1 MSMTLQDLTLPCQ
14 WHRWSGHAIISTKPK
29 RYSKMLYY
37 MNKESRC
44 ARIMKKRGSKTSR
57 RCPFKRAKS
66 AIVRWKVKGPHTNAI
81 VRSTKESFEKC
92 KLRLCNRKTKTRAHL
107 WNVLYLE
114 ALALYAERVLVD
126 RYQVRVGDDVIGWA
140 IPSNSKNCIGSFH
153 KTGLILNKY
162 VI

>member
-1 MSMTLQDLTLPCQ
+1 MLKYTWIWIGFRGVNDTAGFDSAMSMTPLIWTCNYLHKT
-14 WHRWSGHAIISTKPK
+14 
-29 RYSKMLYY
+29 KMLYY

-44 ARIMKKRGSKTSR
+44 VRIMKKRGSKTSR

-66 AIVRWKVKGPHTNAI
+66 AIVRWKVKGSHTNAI

-92 KLRLCNRKTKTRAHL
+92 KLRLCNQKTKTRAHL

-140 IPSNSKNCIGSFH
+140 IPSNSKNID
-153 KTGLILNKY
+153 K
-162 VI
+162 